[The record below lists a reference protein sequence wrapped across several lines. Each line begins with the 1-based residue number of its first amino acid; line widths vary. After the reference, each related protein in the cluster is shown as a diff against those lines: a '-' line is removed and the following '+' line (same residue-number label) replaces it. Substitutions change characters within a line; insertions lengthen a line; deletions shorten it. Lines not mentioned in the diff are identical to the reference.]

1 MWGVRPWL
9 NLSLW
14 SLILED
20 LTDWPAQPLG
30 SHLVA
35 IPWIGSD
42 KPLEKGWSGF
52 HTLTLVAP
60 LYITPSQSKGDSPSP
75 GRIPAAS
82 CTYRW
87 TAWRVKTQLCITVH
101 ERHSDWMQWPGC
113 TKTLQLH
120 IIQGNLIYFSSH
132 LLPHW
137 TITQN
142 SILQSQLS
150 RPYFSDY
157 LIV

>member
-1 MWGVRPWL
+1 MILLIYHGYD
-9 NLSLW
+9 NL
-14 SLILED
+14 
-20 LTDWPAQPLG
+20 Q
-30 SHLVA
+30 
-35 IPWIGSD
+35 
-42 KPLEKGWSGF
+42 EKGLNGC
-52 HTLTLVAP
+52 HIYQLQVDQRYTTQKLL
-60 LYITPSQSKGDSPSP
+60 KEGSPSP
-75 GRIPAAS
+75 ETTARARCI
-82 CTYRW
+82 CRW
-87 TAWRVKTQLCITVH
+87 TAWRLKTLLCITVH
-101 ERHSDWMQWPGC
+101 GGHSDWMQWPGC